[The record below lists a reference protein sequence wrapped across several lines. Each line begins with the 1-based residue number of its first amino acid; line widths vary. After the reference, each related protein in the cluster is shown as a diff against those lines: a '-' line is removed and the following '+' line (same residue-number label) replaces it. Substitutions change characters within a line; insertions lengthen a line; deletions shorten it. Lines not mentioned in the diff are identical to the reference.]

1 MNSLIPQR
9 DVYTVSRLNT
19 EVKMVLEGS
28 FPLLWIEG
36 EISNFSRPSS
46 GHLYFTLKDAHAQVS
61 CALFRNRGR
70 LLNFNPANGQQVL
83 VRARITLYDVRGNYQ
98 LSIEHMEPAGDGAL
112 RRRFDE
118 LKARL
123 DKEGLFA
130 EQNKR
135 ALPSL
140 PKRIGV
146 ITSASGAAI
155 RDVLTV
161 LRRRFP
167 AVPVR
172 IYPVPVQGGDSAARI
187 AEAIALADR
196 RQDCDLLILTRGGGS
211 LEDLWS
217 FNEEIVARAIYAA
230 SIPMISAVGHEIDVT
245 IADFVADRRAATP
258 SAAAEMAVPDKREL
272 DYRIAQLRQ
281 RLSQRTHELHQ
292 QAQTRFAHLLA
303 RMQRTHPQARLR
315 TSAQRLDELELR
327 LRRLSRQGL
336 TQQQLSLQHLKTR
349 LAQRHP
355 RRELHDA
362 RQRVNVLKQHLRSRI
377 QRLLQQLGTTL
388 ENDRQ
393 HLAGVSPASQIKL
406 GRVRLDAVMRRLV
419 RTQQHRMQAA
429 RDRLRGNVRS
439 LHTISP
445 LATLDRGYSIARDA
459 DSGEILH
466 DTKQIAIGS
475 AIEVRLAKGLVDCV
489 VSGTRNTSSRS

>member
-1 MNSLIPQR
+1 MNILTAQR
-9 DVYTVSRLNT
+9 DIYTVSRLNT
-19 EVKMVLEGS
+19 EVKMMLEGS

-36 EISNFSRPSS
+36 EISNLSRPSS

-61 CALFRNRGR
+61 CAMFRNRGR
-70 LLNFNPANGQQVL
+70 LLSFHPGNGQQVL
-83 VRARITLYDVRGNYQ
+83 VRARVTLYDVRGNYQ

-130 EQNKR
+130 EEHKR

-172 IYPVPVQGGDSAARI
+172 IYPVPVQGSDSAQRI
-187 AEAIALADR
+187 TDAIALADR

-211 LEDLWS
+211 LEDMWS
-217 FNEEIVARAIYAA
+217 FNEEIVARAIHAV
-230 SIPMISAVGHEIDVT
+230 SIPTISAVGHEIDVT

-258 SAAAEMAVPDKREL
+258 SAAAEMAVPDQREL
-272 DYRIAQLRQ
+272 QYRVAQLGR
-281 RLSQRTHELHQ
+281 RLAQRTHERQ
-292 QAQTRFAHLLA
+292 QAIQTRFAHLLS
-303 RMQRTHPQARLR
+303 RLQRTHPQAQLR
-315 TSAQRLDELELR
+315 TSAQRLDELEMRMQRALKQHQAHR
-327 LRRLSRQGL
+327 DLA
-336 TQQQLSLQHLKTR
+336 LQHLKTR
-349 LAQRHP
+349 LEQRHP
-355 RRELHDA
+355 ERQLAEVGQRLHALDQSLGNRVRTRLREHVA
-362 RQRVNVLKQHLRSRI
+362 RLTNEKQHL
-377 QRLLQQLGTTL
+377 
-388 ENDRQ
+388 
-393 HLAGVSPASQIKL
+393 AAVSPAAKITL
-406 GRVRLDAVMRRLV
+406 ERVRLDAVTRRL
-419 RTQQHRMQAA
+419 RRAQRYRLQAGQ
-429 RDRLRGNVRS
+429 DRLRGSVRS

-445 LATLDRGYSIARDA
+445 LATLERGYAIARDA
-459 DSGEILH
+459 SSGTVLQDAKQVSTGDKIEI
-466 DTKQIAIGS
+466 
-475 AIEVRLAKGLVDCV
+475 RLAKGVVDCV
-489 VSGTRNTSSRS
+489 VTGTHETPGRS